1 MTNEITEDILAFIF
15 GGKAEFTILQES
27 INGKKEVSVRYRVS
41 LSKDG
46 NVYFVSTQPLDSV
59 DLSYHG
65 YLYKGRYY
73 KGKKF
78 DFNPGD
84 YNTPAIHALL
94 WVLSKGDNLPSVVH
108 VLHHGKCSRCGRK
121 LKDLE
126 SLQCGMGPECRK
138 KGVKIGC

>member
-41 LSKDG
+41 LSKDK
-46 NVYFVSTQPLDSV
+46 NVYFVSTQPIGSV

-65 YLYKGRYY
+65 YLYKGKYY

-94 WVLSKGDNLPSVVH
+94 WVLSKGDNLPYVVH

-138 KGVKIGC
+138 KGGKIGC